1 MTQYYWTEPGKAP
14 VPCYVVG
21 LATTVPESLLT
32 IRVADPFDPG
42 QVQKEVPAT
51 QVFKLEPFIETPQV
65 CCGKFDTCTKPC
77 VPRGVEIGRKE
88 AVCGGNCGSCSCS
101 SGAGILKM

>member
-1 MTQYYWTEPGKAP
+1 MTQYYWFEPGKAP

-51 QVFKLEPFIETPQV
+51 QVFKLEPFIETPKS
-65 CCGKFDTCTKPC
+65 G
-77 VPRGVEIGRKE
+77 
-88 AVCGGNCGSCSCS
+88 CGGNCGGCSCS
-101 SGAGILKM
+101 GGADILR